1 MELTLRGA
9 VLALAVEGQ
18 HQFMPGYRRDKRC
31 GAGGQYQLV
40 VAPFAILTFHHF
52 RCGVEV
58 TDPGVREQTQMV
70 LLGEFARR
78 LQGQIVGTL
87 AAADHMAEVRFVV
100 LIHAVGG
107 DQRQRNV
114 RILLT
119 NIFYQLA
126 GRKARA
132 DDHDTIAHTASV
144 ARTSNTS
151 LPREHSGHRK
161 LSGTSLH
168 GVPGW
173 TSWFGSPVA
182 GS

>member
-1 MELTLRGA
+1 MS
-9 VLALAVEGQ
+9 
-18 HQFMPGYRRDKRC
+18 GYRRNKRR
-31 GAGGQYQLV
+31 GAGRQHQLV
-40 VAPFAILTFHHF
+40 VAPLAILAFDHF
-52 RCGVEV
+52 GLGVDIAHPDVGEQAQV
-58 TDPGVREQTQMV
+58 ILFGKLPG
-70 LLGEFARR
+70 G
-78 LQGQIVGTL
+78 LQGQILGILT
-87 AAADHMAEVRFVV
+87 AADDVTEIRFVV

-126 GRKARA
+126 GREARA
-132 DDHDTIAHTASV
+132 DDHDTITHFASV